1 MAPAW
6 VQHAMWW
13 HVYPLG
19 FTGADRAA
27 VDGAPVTHRLAH
39 LERWLDY
46 VVDLGLNGLALGPVF
61 ASGTHGYDTVDHL
74 AIDPR
79 LGDRADFDRLV
90 AAAHDRGV
98 RVLLDGVFN
107 HVGEQHP
114 LFRAALAGGPGSPEA
129 DLFRITWPGAGTG
142 DEPTWDCFEGH
153 RALVTLN
160 HDSPR
165 VVDLVADVMTHW
177 LDAGADGWRLDAAY
191 AVPAAFWA
199 QVTARVRERHPDA
212 YLMGEVIH
220 GDYPAFVAASGVDS
234 VTQYELW
241 KATWSAIRDRNWHEL
256 AWTLGRHDAFLDAF
270 VPYTFVG
277 NHDVTRIADQVG
289 DPALAGHALVVLA
302 TVGGTP
308 AVYYGDEQAFR
319 GVKEDRAGGDDAVR
333 PPYPPTPG
341 DLAGAER
348 APDGW
353 AAYHRHQALL
363 GLRRRHPWLH
373 TARTHVVEVT
383 NDRLVYQARAADG
396 DDALLVALN
405 LAAEPWAVEVP
416 AGARPAAR
424 SDDDAAGPRTTERGH
439 VVDVPPLGWV
449 VLEV

>member
-1 MAPAW
+1 MAPSW
-6 VQHAMWW
+6 VDHAIWW

-19 FTGADRAA
+19 FTGAEPTADDRT
-27 VDGAPVTHRLAH
+27 PVTHRLAH
-39 LERWLDY
+39 LEQWLDY
-46 VVDLGLNGLALGPVF
+46 AVDLGLNGLALGPVF
-61 ASGTHGYDTVDHL
+61 ASSTHGYDTTDHL
-74 AIDPR
+74 AVDPR

-107 HVGEQHP
+107 HVGDQHP
-114 LFRAALAGGPGSPEA
+114 LFRAALAGGPDAPEA
-129 DLFRITWPGAGTG
+129 ELFRIRWTG
-142 DEPTWDCFEGH
+142 DGPEWDCFEGH
-153 RALVTLN
+153 RSLVTLN
-160 HDSPR
+160 HASPR

-191 AVPAAFWA
+191 AVPTAFWA

-220 GDYPAFVAASGVDS
+220 GDYPAFVTASGVDA

-241 KATWSAIRDRNWHEL
+241 KATWSAIRDRNFHEL
-256 AWTLGRHDAFLDAF
+256 VWTLGRHDAFLDAF

-289 DPALAGHALVVLA
+289 DPALAGHALAVLA

-308 AVYYGDEQAFR
+308 AVYYGDEQAYR

-333 PPYPPTPG
+333 PPFPASPAG
-341 DLAGAER
+341 LAGPEA
-348 APDGW
+348 APEGW
-353 AAYHRHQALL
+353 AAYRRHQALL

-373 TARTHVVEVT
+373 TARTRVVEVT
-383 NDRLVYQARAADG
+383 NTRLAYEARPA
-396 DDALLVALN
+396 DDAPGPRLLVALN
-405 LAAEPWAVEVP
+405 LDDAPWPLPVP
-416 AGARPAAR
+416 AG
-424 SDDDAAGPRTTERGH
+424 DAAPARTAAASHPVPGTTARGH
-439 VVDVPPLGWV
+439 VVDVPPRGWV
-449 VLEV
+449 VLEI

>member
-1 MAPAW
+1 MAPTW
-6 VQHAMWW
+6 VDHAMWW

-19 FTGADRAA
+19 FAGAEPVADDRT
-27 VDGAPVTHRLAH
+27 PVTHRLAH
-39 LERWLDY
+39 LEQWLDY

-61 ASGTHGYDTVDHL
+61 ASSTHGYDTVDHL
-74 AIDPR
+74 RVDPR
-79 LGDRADFDRLV
+79 LGDRADLDRLI

-114 LFRAALAGGPGSPEA
+114 QFRAALAGGPGSPEA
-129 DLFRITWPGAGTG
+129 DLFRITWRDTG
-142 DEPTWDCFEGH
+142 PEWDCFEGH

-212 YLMGEVIH
+212 YLVGEVIH
-220 GDYPAFVAASGVDS
+220 GDYPAFVAESGVDS

-241 KATWSAIRDRNWHEL
+241 KATWSAIHDHNWHEL

-308 AVYYGDEQAFR
+308 AVYYGDEQAYR

-341 DLAGAER
+341 DLAGPDR
-348 APDGW
+348 APEGW

-383 NDRLVYQARAADG
+383 NEHLAYEARAADG
-396 DDALLVALN
+396 SAGLLVALN
-405 LAAEPWAVEVP
+405 LAAEPWSPDVP
-416 AGARPAAR
+416 AGARAVAGT
-424 SDDDAAGPRTTERGH
+424 AAGAGVPARGWA
-439 VVDVPPLGWV
+439 VWEL
-449 VLEV
+449 

>member
-6 VQHAMWW
+6 VEHALWW

-19 FTGADRAA
+19 FTGAEPAA
-27 VDGAPVTHRLAH
+27 DTATPVTHRLAH
-39 LERWLDY
+39 VERWLDY
-46 VVDLGLNGLALGPVF
+46 LVDLGLNGLALGPVF
-61 ASGTHGYDTVDHL
+61 ASATHGYDTVDHL
-74 AIDPR
+74 RVDPR
-79 LGDRADFDRLV
+79 LGDRADLDHLL

-107 HVGEQHP
+107 HVGDRHP

-129 DLFRITWPGAGTG
+129 ELFRIRWTDG
-142 DEPTWDCFEGH
+142 EPDWDCFEGH
-153 RALVTLN
+153 RSLVTLN

-191 AVPAAFWA
+191 AVPTAFWR
-199 QVTARVRERHPDA
+199 QVTDRVRAAHPDA

-220 GDYPAFVAASGVDS
+220 GDYPGFVAESGVDS

-241 KATWSAIRDRNWHEL
+241 KAIWSSVVDRNWHEL

-277 NHDVTRIADQVG
+277 NHDVTRIASRVG
-289 DPALAGHALVVLA
+289 DATLAGHALVVLM

-308 AVYYGDEQAFR
+308 AVYYGDEQAYR

-333 PPYPPTPG
+333 PPYPPAPE
-341 DLAGAER
+341 DLAGPDV
-348 APDGW
+348 APDGRPAHDRH
-353 AAYHRHQALL
+353 AALI

-383 NDRLVYQARAADG
+383 GTRLAYESRAADG
-396 DDALLVALN
+396 SAALLVALN
-405 LAAEPWAVEVP
+405 LDDEEWPFAPP
-416 AGARPAAR
+416 AGARPVASEGAPGA
-424 SDDDAAGPRTTERGH
+424 SGVAGRGWA
-439 VVDVPPLGWV
+439 VW
-449 VLEV
+449 EA

>member
-1 MAPAW
+1 MAPQW
-6 VQHAMWW
+6 VEHAMWW

-19 FTGADRAA
+19 FTGAERTAD
-27 VDGAPVTHRLAH
+27 DTTPVTHRLAH
-39 LERWLDY
+39 LEQWLDY

-61 ASGTHGYDTVDHL
+61 ASSTHGYDTTDHL
-74 AIDPR
+74 AVDPR
-79 LGDRADFDRLV
+79 LGDRADFDHLV

-107 HVGEQHP
+107 HVGDQHP

-129 DLFRITWPGAGTG
+129 ELFRITWAD

-153 RALVTLN
+153 RALVALN

-165 VVDLVADVMTHW
+165 VVDLVADAMTHW

-191 AVPAAFWA
+191 AVPTAFWA

-220 GDYPAFVAASGVDS
+220 GDYPAFVTESGVDA

-241 KATWSAIRDRNWHEL
+241 KATWSAIHDTNWHEL
-256 AWTLGRHDAFLDAF
+256 AWTLGRHDAFLDSF

-277 NHDVTRIADQVG
+277 NHDVTRITSQVG
-289 DPALAGHALVVLA
+289 DATLAGHALVVLA

-308 AVYYGDEQAFR
+308 AIYYGDEQAYR
-319 GVKEDRAGGDDAVR
+319 GVKEDRAGGDDEIR
-333 PPYPPTPG
+333 PPYPASP
-341 DLAGAER
+341 DRLAGPDV

-353 AAYHRHQALL
+353 VTYRRHAELL

-373 TARTHVVEVT
+373 TARTQVVEVT
-383 NDRLVYQARAADG
+383 NAHLAYEVRPAAEPAG
-396 DDALLVALN
+396 AGLLVALN
-405 LAAEPWAVEVP
+405 LGEAAWALTVP
-416 AGARPAAR
+416 AGARTVAHSTDGQRP
-424 SDDDAAGPRTTERGH
+424 DAATRGN
-439 VVDVPPLGWV
+439 VVDVPPRGWV